1 MESSLNSI
9 ARVCWKLKKLSK
21 ILVVVEEKIIVVQQF
36 RKLVNKTTI
45 ELPGGKIESNE
56 TALEAAIRELREETG
71 IVSEEFL
78 HLGSYINSEST
89 IEVNLFFTNQVTR
102 IGKSYLDLDEDIE
115 VQYHSVPLVLENILS
130 GKWNDI
136 RLGMACLIARSKGLI

>member
-1 MESSLNSI
+1 ME
-9 ARVCWKLKKLSK
+9 LKKLAK
-21 ILVVVEEKIIVVQQF
+21 ILVVVEEQIVVIQQF
-36 RKLVNKTTI
+36 RKLVNKNTI

-89 IEVNLFFTNQVTR
+89 IEVNLFFTNQVTK
-102 IGKSYLDLDEDIE
+102 IGKLDLDLDEDIE